1 MKKIILTESDITKI
15 VRKSIQNK
23 LNEDKFSVEPEIPRQ
38 PRETEIDRLFGKYT
52 YHVPDDVIR
61 YMRKNPALIVK
72 RLLDIYGEDKLMNY
86 VDMARKPKEMNMRLD
101 NDSLRDELG
110 ESDEEGDWRSKIQ
123 DRIEG
128 RKEPPTSPLDSLF
141 NSDRKRKQPTS
152 PLDSLFNSED
162 NDELYEEAPDTNKNG
177 KISKKELHKHFDLD
191 GDGTVTPKEYDKHI
205 KNHIKKATNE
215 QEKLV
220 KRLISKLS

>member
-1 MKKIILTESDITKI
+1 MKKIILTESEITKI
-15 VRKSIQNK
+15 VRKSIETK
-23 LNEDKFSVEPEIPRQ
+23 LNEDKFSVEPEVSRQ
-38 PRETEIDRLFGKYT
+38 PRERDIDSLFGKYT

-86 VDMARKPKEMNMRLD
+86 VDMARNPKEMDMRLD
-101 NDSLRDELG
+101 NDALRDEL
-110 ESDEEGDWRSKIQ
+110 EEGS
-123 DRIEG
+123 
-128 RKEPPTSPLDSLF
+128 
-141 NSDRKRKQPTS
+141 
-152 PLDSLFNSED
+152 
-162 NDELYEEAPDTNKNG
+162 ADTNKDG
-177 KISKKELHKHFDLD
+177 EISKKELHKHFDLD

-205 KNHIKKATNE
+205 EDHIKKATNE

>member
-1 MKKIILTESDITKI
+1 MKKIILTESEITKI
-15 VRKSIQNK
+15 VRKSIETK
-23 LNEDKFSVEPEIPRQ
+23 LNEDKFSVEPEVSRQ
-38 PRETEIDRLFGKYT
+38 PRERDIDSLFGKYT

-86 VDMARKPKEMNMRLD
+86 VDMARNPKEMDMRLD
-101 NDSLRDELG
+101 NDALRDEL
-110 ESDEEGDWRSKIQ
+110 DEEEDFKDKLR
-123 DRIEG
+123 
-128 RKEPPTSPLDSLF
+128 DSLQ
-141 NSDRKRKQPTS
+141 NRGEKQRPTS

-162 NDELYEEAPDTNKNG
+162 NDELYEESPDTNKDG

-205 KNHIKKATNE
+205 KDHIKKATNE

>member
-1 MKKIILTESDITKI
+1 MKKIILTESKITKI
-15 VRKSIQNK
+15 VRKNIQNK
-23 LNEDKFSVEPEIPRQ
+23 LNEDKFSVEPEVPRQ

-86 VDMARKPKEMNMRLD
+86 VDMARNPKEMDMRLD
-101 NDSLRDELG
+101 NDGLRDELG

-123 DRIEG
+123 DRIKG
-128 RKEPPTSPLDSLF
+128 KKEPPTSPLDSLF
-141 NSDRKRKQPTS
+141 NSEV
-152 PLDSLFNSED
+152 SE
-162 NDELYEEAPDTNKNG
+162 ASADTNNDG
-177 KISKKELHKHFDLD
+177 EISKKELHKHFDLD
-191 GDGTVTPKEYDKHI
+191 DDGTVTPKEYDKHI
-205 KNHIKKATNE
+205 KDHIKKATNE

>member
-23 LNEDKFSVEPEIPRQ
+23 LNEDKFSVEPEVPRQ

-61 YMRKNPALIVK
+61 YMRKNPAHIVK

-86 VDMARKPKEMNMRLD
+86 VDMARNPKEMDMRLD
-101 NDSLRDELG
+101 NDALRDELEEEEDFKDKLRNSLQNRG
-110 ESDEEGDWRSKIQ
+110 EKQR
-123 DRIEG
+123 
-128 RKEPPTSPLDSLF
+128 PTSPLDSLF
-141 NSDRKRKQPTS
+141 S
-152 PLDSLFNSED
+152 SED
-162 NDELYEEAPDTNKNG
+162 NDELYEESPDTNKDG
-177 KISKKELHKHFDLD
+177 KISRKELHKHFDLD
-191 GDGTVTPKEYDKHI
+191 KDGTVTPDEYDKHI
-205 KNHIKKATNE
+205 EDHIKKTTNE

>member
-23 LNEDKFSVEPEIPRQ
+23 LNEDKFSVEPEVSRQ

-86 VDMARKPKEMNMRLD
+86 VDMARKPEEMEIRLD
-101 NDSLRDELG
+101 SDALRDELDEGAADTDGDG
-110 ESDEEGDWRSKIQ
+110 E
-123 DRIEG
+123 
-128 RKEPPTSPLDSLF
+128 
-141 NSDRKRKQPTS
+141 
-152 PLDSLFNSED
+152 
-162 NDELYEEAPDTNKNG
+162 
-177 KISKKELHKHFDLD
+177 ISKSELHKHFDLNDD
-191 GDGTVTPKEYDKHI
+191 GKVTPKEYDDHI
-205 KNHIKKATNE
+205 KDHIKKATNE

-220 KRLISKLS
+220 KRLISRLS

>member
-23 LNEDKFSVEPEIPRQ
+23 LNEDKFSVEPEVSRQ

-72 RLLDIYGEDKLMNY
+72 RLLDIYGEDKLMKY
-86 VDMARKPKEMNMRLD
+86 VDMARNPKEMDMRLD
-101 NDSLRDELG
+101 NDTLRDELG
-110 ESDEEGDWRSKIQ
+110 EEEDFK
-123 DRIEG
+123 DRLRNSLEKRFSG
-128 RKEPPTSPLDSLF
+128 GEKE
-141 NSDRKRKQPTS
+141 RPTS
-152 PLDSLFNSED
+152 PLDSLFNSEVS
-162 NDELYEEAPDTNKNG
+162 EASADTNNDG
-177 KISKKELHKHFDLD
+177 EISKKELHKHFDLD

-205 KNHIKKATNE
+205 KDHIKKATNE
-215 QEKLV
+215 QEKLI

>member
-23 LNEDKFSVEPEIPRQ
+23 LNEDKFSVEPEVPRQ

-72 RLLDIYGEDKLMNY
+72 RLLDIYGEDKLINY
-86 VDMARKPKEMNMRLD
+86 VDMARNPKEMDMRLD
-101 NDSLRDELG
+101 NDGLRDELG

-123 DRIEG
+123 DRIKG
-128 RKEPPTSPLDSLF
+128 KKEPPTSPLDSLF
-141 NSDRKRKQPTS
+141 NSEV
-152 PLDSLFNSED
+152 SE
-162 NDELYEEAPDTNKNG
+162 ASADTNNDG
-177 KISKKELHKHFDLD
+177 EISKKELHKHFDLD

-205 KNHIKKATNE
+205 KDHIKKATNE
-215 QEKLV
+215 QEKLI

>member
-23 LNEDKFSVEPEIPRQ
+23 LNEDKFSVEPEVSRQ

-72 RLLDIYGEDKLMNY
+72 RLLDIYGEDKLMKY
-86 VDMARKPKEMNMRLD
+86 VDMARNPKEMDMRLD
-101 NDSLRDELG
+101 NDALRDELG
-110 ESDEEGDWRSKIQ
+110 EES
-123 DRIEG
+123 
-128 RKEPPTSPLDSLF
+128 
-141 NSDRKRKQPTS
+141 
-152 PLDSLFNSED
+152 
-162 NDELYEEAPDTNKNG
+162 ADTNDDG

-205 KNHIKKATNE
+205 KDHMNE
-215 QEKLV
+215 QKKLV
-220 KRLISKLS
+220 KRLIKKIK

>member
-1 MKKIILTESDITKI
+1 MKKIILTESEITKI
-15 VRKSIQNK
+15 IRKSIETK
-23 LNEDKFSVEPEIPRQ
+23 LNEDKFSVEPEVSRQ
-38 PRETEIDRLFGKYT
+38 PRERDIDSLFGKYT

-86 VDMARKPKEMNMRLD
+86 VDMARNPKEMDMRLD
-101 NDSLRDELG
+101 NDALRDELG
-110 ESDEEGDWRSKIQ
+110 ESDEDGDWRSKIQ
-123 DRIEG
+123 DRIKG
-128 RKEPPTSPLDSLF
+128 KKE
-141 NSDRKRKQPTS
+141 QPTS

-162 NDELYEEAPDTNKNG
+162 NDELYEESPDTNKDG
-177 KISKKELHKHFDLD
+177 KISRKELHRHFDLD
-191 GDGTVTPKEYDKHI
+191 GNGTVTPKEYDDHI
-205 KNHIKKATNE
+205 KDHIKKATNE